1 MPDFDSALKGAASAI
16 LKRELTDE
24 ERAEFRDLADTL
36 GMGSVEDYLYM
47 LMIFK
52 RNEDRINGKLDAFE
66 NAIDGKLDAVAALDK
81 KINETLESSIHR
93 ILGEGAAR
101 IGVEMSEKIAADTK
115 GVLSSFGEYHI
126 LRGRT
131 ILAGFLC
138 VTFAIAYRLGEAG
151 ILNAVP
157 GGSMLEAVLF
167 LPAGWSVFFCGATY
181 TFLWAG
187 DHWNRIKK
195 TALYKILMGAQIFS
209 LLMLGLAL
217 L

>member
-1 MPDFDSALKGAASAI
+1 MTDFDTALKGAASAV

-52 RNEDRINGKLDAFE
+52 RNEDRI
-66 NAIDGKLDAVAALDK
+66 DGKLDAVAALDK

-93 ILGEGAAR
+93 IFGEGAAR
-101 IGVEMSEKIAADTK
+101 IGVEMSEKIAAGAK
-115 GVLSSFGEYHI
+115 GVLSSFGEYRSIRGQII
-126 LRGRT
+126 LT
-131 ILAGFLC
+131 CFIC
-138 VTFAIAYRLGEAG
+138 VLSAIAYRLGEAG
-151 ILNAVP
+151 VLNAVT
-157 GGSMLEAVLF
+157 GGSMLETILF

-187 DHWNRIKK
+187 DNWNRIKE
-195 TALYKILMGAQIFS
+195 TALYKIFLGGQILF
-209 LLMLGLAL
+209 LLILGLAL